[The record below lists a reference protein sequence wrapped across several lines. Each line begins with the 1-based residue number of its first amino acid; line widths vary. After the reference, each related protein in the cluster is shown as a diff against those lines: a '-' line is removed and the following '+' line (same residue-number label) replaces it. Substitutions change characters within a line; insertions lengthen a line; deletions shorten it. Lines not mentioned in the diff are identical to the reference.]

1 MPSDYQQICKDN
13 IRRRGEEFDDIGRLI
28 SEQLYS
34 DRAHFVYE
42 LLQNAEDALARRFRL
57 NPDDNA
63 PRKVQF
69 RLFYNRLE
77 FRHFGAPFN
86 GEDVKGIS
94 DVLKGTKKEDVVQIG
109 KFGIG
114 FKSVYAFTASPE
126 IHSGEEHFVI
136 KRYIRPEP
144 KALTFSITE
153 DETIFNFPF
162 DHEELNAKEAFD
174 LILTKLRG
182 LGPRVLLFLRW
193 IDEIE
198 WCVEPEGENGQ
209 YLKEAV
215 EIRNCKDARRI
226 TVIGQNNGRDE
237 DEKWLVFKRYVK
249 VPNSPKGYRDSVP
262 VEIGFLLETKEKN
275 KVERIIKIKDSPLVV
290 FFPTEKMTRLGFLI
304 QGSYKTTPSRDNI
317 LPKDDWN
324 KTLVRATAKLLTD
337 ALPQLKQLG
346 LLTVSLLEALPIIMG
361 DDFPEESMFHPIAF
375 AVRETLMNE
384 DLLPADDGT
393 FVSARSAKLASAEWL
408 RKLLRAEQLRQLFQ
422 TEDHLGW
429 ISGEITERAKNDLW
443 KYIREELKVEEITP
457 DSFARKLDLLFFEKQ
472 TDEWF
477 IEFFRQL
484 VGQKD
489 LWKKGS
495 SAWRDY
501 PGPLRAKPLIRL
513 QDGRHV
519 KPFRDDNSPNAY
531 LPVGVNNDTSLPI
544 VKVIL
549 TGQDDARRF
558 LIELGLPELDIV
570 AEVIEHIIPKY
581 LSPSSPVSSEEHK
594 RDIEKIQYAYGT
606 DSQEKRQ
613 RLKKALQETPF
624 ILARNLVSE
633 NAAYQKPDKLYF
645 PDDTLEMYFS
655 GDPDVGFVSS
665 VYQGSILD
673 MFKDL
678 GVSEDVRVRK
688 RLPDH
693 KGFIKIYDWHG
704 WHKRGL
710 SGFDPEISVAG
721 LENAL
726 SSPTLEKSAY
736 IWNHIAIP
744 NSACIRGT
752 IEKSSRQT
760 YEDSSKEE
768 YVSES
773 FGRLLMG
780 SKWLPSIDG
789 QPHCPAE
796 LRLDDLPEQFERD
809 KQLADLIEMKKDVIA
824 RLAVEAGV
832 KPETLELARK
842 LEQNPDMIEYVQQKF
857 SEKKEKPIFPSRTVS
872 NPERRQERLEEQLAD
887 APKKEYEER
896 ERSVRITRDVVD
908 PNLWLREQY
917 TNDAGQI
924 VCQICKEEMPFKK
937 RNGEYYFE
945 AVEALSKHH
954 FPLEHEAQFLALC
967 PLCAAMYKEF
977 IKNDEEAMKDLKIT
991 ILNMD
996 QIEIPLRLGEIDTTI
1011 RFVETHY
1018 HDVKTILEE
1027 MV

>member
-1 MPSDYQQICKDN
+1 MPSDYQQICMDN

-34 DRAHFVYE
+34 DRSHFVYE

-86 GEDVKGIS
+86 EEDVKGIS

-198 WCVEPEGENGQ
+198 WCVEPEGEKGQ

-237 DEKWLVFKRYVK
+237 DEKWIVFERYVK
-249 VPNSPKGYRDSVP
+249 VPNSSKGYRDSVP
-262 VEIGFLLETKEKN
+262 VEIGFLLETNEKD

-346 LLTVSLLEALPIIMG
+346 LLTVSLLEALPIRMG

-443 KYIREELKVEEITP
+443 KYIREELEVEEITP

-531 LPVGVNNDTSLPI
+531 LPVGVNDDTSLPI
-544 VKVIL
+544 VKVVL

-558 LIELGLPELDIV
+558 LIELGIPELDIV
-570 AEVIEHIIPKY
+570 AEVIENIIPKY

-606 DSQEKRQ
+606 DSQEKGQ

-645 PDDTLEMYFS
+645 PDDTLEMYFA

-688 RLPDH
+688 RSPDH

-704 WHKRGL
+704 WHQRGL
-710 SGFDPEISVAG
+710 SGFDPEINVAG

-768 YVSES
+768 SIS
-773 FGRLLMG
+773 GFGRLLIEN
-780 SKWLPSIDG
+780 SWLPGPD
-789 QPHCPAE
+789 QVFHEPCDF
-796 LRLDDLPEQFERD
+796 RLEELPESFERD
-809 KQLADLIEMKKDVIA
+809 EKLADLLGMKKDVVAVLAEKVGLRTEDIA
-824 RLAVEAGV
+824 LI
-832 KPETLELARK
+832 KQHPEEFAKWKDAIAIR
-842 LEQNPDMIEYVQQKF
+842 N
-857 SEKKEKPIFPSRTVS
+857 EKPTFPTRTVE
-872 NPERRQERLEEQLAD
+872 NPERRQEKLAKQLAD
-887 APKKEYEER
+887 APEKKYEER
-896 ERSVRITRDVVD
+896 ERSVRTTRGTID
-908 PNLWLREQY
+908 PSLWLREQY
-917 TNDAGQI
+917 TNDDSQM
-924 VCQICKEEMPFKK
+924 VCQICKKEMPF
-937 RNGEYYFE
+937 RMRDGEHYFE
-945 AVEALSKHH
+945 AVEAFSQEH

-967 PLCAAMYKEF
+967 PLCAAMYKELV
-977 IKNDEEAMKDLKIT
+977 KKDEAAMADLRKA
-991 ILNMD
+991 LMNMD
-996 QIEIPLRLGEIDTTI
+996 SLEAPLRLGDLETTI
-1011 RFVETHY
+1011 QFVETHRN
-1018 HDVKTILEE
+1018 DLKTILGAIGTNGG
-1027 MV
+1027 